1 MDVLGAVKNYLSG
14 LLDILLVLASSK
26 NIKTK
31 KSDNGVRNVSL
42 HKIKYRPKKWPQN
55 PPKIPIFGPYLIL
68 WRLTLRAPLS
78 DIFDFMVFELA

>member
-55 PPKIPIFGPYLIL
+55 PPKIPIL